1 MNRKILVTGCAGFI
15 GYHTTKALLHL
26 GYTVV
31 GLDNL
36 NDYYDVNIKIERLSN
51 LGIKAPYSCSV
62 SIKYPEFIFEKVD
75 ICENEKLSEIFHT
88 QSFDYVIHLAAQP
101 GVRYSIENP
110 RAYIAANINGFF
122 NVIECCRLFNVSHFI
137 YASSSSV
144 YGDTSEQ
151 PFTTSQQVDEPV
163 SLYAATKKSNELI
176 AHSYSH
182 IYKLKTTGLRF
193 FTVYGP
199 LGRPDMAPMIF
210 LNKIFK
216 KIPLEVYNNGNML
229 RDFTYISDIVDG
241 IISVA
246 TQESFLLEEKKY
258 AIFNIGNGN
267 PINLSDF
274 IASLEKQTKISA
286 FKNYLPFQLGD
297 VKATWAD
304 TSVLQEKFGYTPKVN
319 IEEGVDALVNW
330 YRVFYKIK

>member
-1 MNRKILVTGCAGFI
+1 MSRKILVTGCAGFI

-51 LGIKAPYSCSV
+51 LGIKAPYTGSV

-286 FKNYLPFQLGD
+286 SKNYLPFQLGD

-304 TSVLQEKFGYTPKVN
+304 TSVLKEKFGYTPKVN
-319 IEEGVDALVNW
+319 IEEGVNALVNW
-330 YRVFYKIK
+330 YRVFYKI